1 MDIIMFAIGRWDQRY
16 SSTYWSLA
24 KEFAKDHRVF
34 YIDNPITLKY
44 FISRYKTPEIQKR
57 KSALIRRKN
66 TYTDVILSDKGRLT
80 AITPPLT
87 LPINFIPAGSPFY
100 QGLAWL
106 NDRLLWGMLRKLLR
120 DFDIKE
126 FILFN
131 AFNPFYLQHLP
142 KDFKPKVNI
151 YMSVDDISQS
161 VHIRKHGPALERKA
175 VEKADLT
182 LVTSREL
189 RSIQSKYSKN
199 VFLLPNAADVA
210 LFQTAYTQ
218 EFDRPKEIEGID
230 KPIVL
235 FMGHIEHRTD
245 FGLLKALLEGNRDK
259 VFLMVGPWSIDAE
272 LLNKLREHPNILF
285 TGGKKLEELPAY
297 LQYSQCA
304 IIPFKHNQLTRSI
317 YPLKV
322 NEYLAAGKPV
332 VSTSF
337 SEDIRDFASVISV
350 ADTPEKFT
358 EAINEAIKTDS
369 REKAEARIRFVADNN
384 WQNRAERFWNILK
397 IKN

>member
-1 MDIIMFAIGRWDQRY
+1 MFAIGRWDQRY

-34 YIDNPITLKY
+34 YIDNPITIKY
-44 FISRYKTPEIQKR
+44 FLARYKTPEVQKR
-57 KSALIRRKN
+57 KGALLRRKN
-66 TYTDVILSDKGRLT
+66 TYTDVMITERGRLT

-87 LPINFIPAGSPFY
+87 LPINFIPAGSPVY
-100 QGLAWL
+100 DGLTWVNDWL
-106 NDRLLWGMLRKLLR
+106 LRGMLRKLLR
-120 DFDIKE
+120 DFDIKD
-126 FILFN
+126 FILVN

-142 KDFKPKVNI
+142 KQFAPKLNI

-161 VHIRKHGPALERKA
+161 VHISKHGPKLERKA

-189 RSIQSKYSKN
+189 RSIQSNFSKN
-199 VFLLPNAADVA
+199 VFLLPNAADVS
-210 LFQTAYTQ
+210 LFQTAFTQ
-218 EFDRPKEIEGID
+218 KFEKPKEIEGID

-245 FGLLKALLEGNRDK
+245 FGLLKYLLEGNRDK
-259 VFLMVGPWSIDAE
+259 VFLMVGPWSIEED
-272 LLNKLREHPNILF
+272 LLTKLKEHPNIVF

-297 LQYSQCA
+297 LQYAHCA
-304 IIPFKHNQLTRSI
+304 IIPFKHNRLTRSI

-337 SEDIRDFASVISV
+337 SEDIRDFASVIAV

-358 EAINEAIKTDS
+358 EAIDEAIATDS
-369 REKAEARIRFVADNN
+369 REKAETRIRFVADNN
-384 WQNRAERFWNILK
+384 WQNRAARFWEIVNGALQG
-397 IKN
+397 